1 MSYIYCFFVFLL
13 SLYPV
18 CAMDDSVTRN
28 PSDELIHGHR
38 ENVDRKSVDP
48 LLSAGSASS
57 DAAPIA
63 IPKRIRGI
71 DVAIESVLKVKDI
84 LERNIE
90 NSTEKTKP
98 IFIKSV
104 KEHQNWIDELN
115 DLKEKAL
122 ADSLFDVRSA
132 MREIDIKYN
141 PGIFAPR

>member
-1 MSYIYCFFVFLL
+1 MNYIYCFFVFLL

-18 CAMDDSVTRN
+18 YAMDDSVTRN
-28 PSDELIHGHR
+28 PSDELLYGHI
-38 ENVDRKSVDP
+38 KSVDP
-48 LLSAGSASS
+48 LLSAQSASF
-57 DAAPIA
+57 DAAPIVV
-63 IPKRIRGI
+63 PKRIRDI
-71 DVAIESVLKVKDI
+71 DVAIKSVLKVKDI